1 MSQTIEGLKSE
12 VGLVRFSVL
21 SDKKIQ
27 LEYKVPIFSQE
38 LKIDSIKV
46 KFRYEKE
53 YRLNLYN
60 LKHEDSWSLIPINE
74 RFFNKISMSYGIKK
88 SKIKCKI
95 EKKVGNFDSN
105 ENITI
110 VVKGVEYNIN
120 SLIKK
125 FIFNDIKWH
134 RNFIISKFY

>member
-1 MSQTIEGLKSE
+1 MKQTIEGLKSE

-46 KFRYEKE
+46 KFRYKRVLIHEA
-53 YRLNLYN
+53 LY
-60 LKHEDSWSLIPINE
+60 SPYYSYGWSLIPINE
-74 RFFNKISMSYGIKK
+74 RLFNKISMSYGIKK
-88 SKIKCKI
+88 SKIKFKKS
-95 EKKVGNFDSN
+95 EKNDSYESIN
-105 ENITI
+105 I
-110 VVKGVEYNIN
+110 VVEGVEYSIN
-120 SLIKK
+120 SLVTK
-125 FIFNDIKWH
+125 FIFNDIQWH

>member
-1 MSQTIEGLKSE
+1 MTQTIEGLKNE

-46 KFRYEKE
+46 KFRYKKE
-53 YRLNLYN
+53 YVLNLYN
-60 LKHEDSWSLIPINE
+60 LNHEDSWSLIPINE
-74 RFFNKISMSYGIKK
+74 RLFNKISMSYGIKK
-88 SKIKCKI
+88 SKIKFKKL
-95 EKKVGNFDSN
+95 EKNDSN
-105 ENITI
+105 ENINI
-110 VVKGVEYNIN
+110 VVEGVEYNID
-120 SLIKK
+120 SLVKK
-125 FIFNDIKWH
+125 FIFNDMQWH